1 MKARFDHETISKKW
15 QDVWDKEGLYSP
27 NVLTAKNPFYN
38 LYMFPYPSAEGLHAG
53 HAFSSTGSDVF
64 GRFMRMNGK
73 TVFQPMGYDSFGIHS
88 ENYAMKVGQTPQVML
103 SRTTKHFEEQ
113 LRSLGHGYDW
123 TRTVTTSNE
132 DYYKWTQWLFT
143 VCFREGLAYRK
154 EARVNWCPSCKT
166 VLSDEQVIDG
176 KCERCGTV
184 VEHKNLTQ
192 WFLSITKHADRLLDN
207 LDHID
212 WPARIKQAQK
222 QWIGRKTGV
231 EIRYQIKDSDQSVT
245 CFTTRPETNFGAT
258 FVVVSPE
265 YAQKNLVSLVSKENI
280 SAVNDYIESSLHK
293 TEQERIVEEKT
304 KTGVFT
310 GLYAVNNLNGEE
322 MPIWVSDFVLSGFG
336 TGAVVGVPGHD
347 TRDFAFASTFNLPVI
362 RVVLGPDNAS
372 GPIESESQVYEGEG
386 TMVNSDFLDGKGS
399 SEAMKEITTFM
410 SSKGYGQAKTSF
422 HLRDWLISRQ
432 RYWGAPIPMIFCASC
447 RENGRGEIVSSD
459 WDATGWY
466 SVPQELLPVTLP
478 PVEDYKP
485 KGEGKG
491 PLADHPEFFNTVC
504 PACGNS
510 ATRETDV
517 MDTFMDSSWYFL
529 RYPSVLMP
537 NSNEVAFDPEVTAKW
552 LPVNLY
558 FGGAEHAVLHLL
570 YARFMNQVLFD
581 QKKVSFEEPFPR
593 FFAHGLMIKD
603 GAKMSKSRGNVVNP
617 DEYIKKFGADALRLY
632 VMFLG
637 PMDGSPDFRDSG
649 IEGMERFVNRVWD
662 VFQEYAS
669 NTSQTMSPAVETQ
682 MHKTVQK
689 VTKDIEAFRYNTAI
703 ATIMEYTNLLSAA
716 VKDGKASKEA
726 LQTLVQ
732 LIAPFA
738 PHMAEEVWREIFAE
752 ETSVHI
758 SPWPTFDPEKTVDSQ
773 IVIPVQVNGKLRAQ
787 LTIDADNTNEEE
799 IVRFARELDQ
809 IQKWVTS
816 EPRKV
821 IYIQG
826 KLLNFVV

>member
-1 MKARFDHETISKKW
+1 MKARFDHEMISKKW
-15 QDVWDKEGLYSP
+15 QDVWNKEGLYSP
-27 NVLTAKNPFYN
+27 NVLTSKNPFYN

-143 VCFREGLAYRK
+143 LCFREGLAYRK

-265 YAQKNLVSLVSKENI
+265 YAQKNLLSLVSE
-280 SAVNDYIESSLHK
+280 STQSVVNDYIESSLHK

-347 TRDFAFASTFNLPVI
+347 TRDFAFASTFHLPVI
-362 RVVLGPDNAS
+362 RVVVGPDNAS
-372 GPIESESQVYEGEG
+372 GPIESEAQVFEGEG
-386 TMVNSDFLDGKGS
+386 TMVNSEFLDGMGS
-399 SEAMKEITTFM
+399 DEAMKEMTTFM

-447 RENGRGEIVSSD
+447 REEGRGEITSSD

-466 SVPQELLPVTLP
+466 SAPQEQLPVTLP

-504 PACGNS
+504 PVCGNP

-529 RYPSVLMP
+529 RYPSVGLP
-537 NSNEVAFDPEVTAKW
+537 NSNEVAFDSEVTAKW

-581 QKKVSFEEPFPR
+581 LKKVPFEEPFPR

-662 VFQEYAS
+662 VFQEYAG
-669 NTSQTMSPAVETQ
+669 NTSQTMSPAVETA

-716 VKDGKASKEA
+716 TKEGKASKEA

-738 PHMAEEVWREIFAE
+738 PHLAEEVWREIFSE
-752 ETSVHI
+752 KTSVHV
-758 SPWPTFDPEKTVDSQ
+758 SSWPTFDPEKTVDSQ

-799 IVRFARELDQ
+799 IVRLARELEQ
-809 IQKWVTS
+809 IQKWVVS